1 MTMKNLLSFLLISVI
16 IVSCESPETPEKDEQ
31 IVLLEAHNS
40 QLQREAAEKDSVLYD
55 FVETFATINRNL
67 ALIRESEETIRID
80 SRSTELSGDQR
91 ESIEMEIQNI
101 NALLQA
107 NREKIQVL
115 NETVSRYQGDVGN
128 FKSLIAGLEEQ
139 LATKDAEIV
148 TLKKNLVAANFTI
161 DILNKMNEELANEIR
176 MNEGMLKTMSDDAN
190 TVYFVVGT
198 FQELKEKGIAER
210 GGILA
215 GKQVQQDFIR
225 DEFVNIDKREI
236 TEINLSSMNATILSN
251 HPAHAYSFEGD
262 SAENYQLVINDVD
275 EFWSITSYLI
285 IEIK

>member
-55 FVETFATINRNL
+55 FVETLATINRNL